1 MAVDVRADRRG
12 PARMARRRRGFSY
25 ITEVR
30 AMAEGFRVTYQTLAA
45 DSDELHAAF
54 DEGLQVASSWLGK
67 SHPFYVDGD
76 ARWNKD
82 VEVERS
88 PIDRDLLIGDFS
100 KATRQDAQDAIAAAK
115 AFAPEWAGTSWQDR
129 NKIMNAV
136 ADLISEHRNA
146 LSALLTI
153 EVGKSRLEALGDVEE
168 TADLIRYYIHQM
180 EENDGFAVKM
190 GQLSPNEHTR
200 SVLRPYGVWA
210 IISPF
215 NFPMALAGGPA
226 GGALV
231 AGNTVVFKPSHQGY
245 LTGLKL
251 YELMIEGGVPTGAFH
266 VLTGPGSTVGDEL
279 TNNPDVDGLTFT
291 GSYPVG
297 MHIYKT
303 FAKDYPKPAIC
314 EMGGKN
320 PAIVTAKADLDKA
333 TDGVMRSAFGY
344 SGQKCSACSRVYVER
359 PVYDIFVSQL
369 VEKASKLQVGDPRQ
383 RGTYTGPVINSKSVE
398 TFEEAVKDV
407 AVGGGEVLLG
417 GQRIDDGDLARGN
430 FVEPTIVAAPLEN
443 RVWRDELFVPF
454 VAVGPVDSL
463 DQALELANDTEY
475 GLTAGLYSDDQSE
488 IDRFLNTIEAGV
500 VYVNRRAGA
509 TTGAW
514 PGVQPFG
521 GWKGSGTT
529 GKAGGG
535 LHYVQQYLREQSQ
548 TVIED

>member
-1 MAVDVRADRRG
+1 M
-12 PARMARRRRGFSY
+12 
-25 ITEVR
+25 T
-30 AMAEGFRVTYQTLAA
+30 EGFRVTYQTLSA

-54 DEGLQVASSWLGK
+54 DGGLAIAESWLGK
-67 SHPFYVDGD
+67 SHPFYVDGE
-76 ARWNKD
+76 ARWNKE
-82 VEVERS
+82 VEVEHS
-88 PIDRDLLIGDFS
+88 PIDSDLIIGDFS
-100 KATRQDAQDAIAAAK
+100 QATRQDTKDAIAAAK
-115 AFAPEWAGTSWQDR
+115 AAFPAWGMMAWQDR
-129 NKIMNAV
+129 NAIMNRV
-136 ADLISEHRNA
+136 ADLISEHRNE

-168 TADLIRYYIHQM
+168 TADLIRYYTHQM
-180 EENDGFAVKM
+180 EEHDGFSFAM

-200 SVLRPYGVWA
+200 SVLKPFGVWA
-210 IISPF
+210 VISPF

-266 VLTGPGSTVGDEL
+266 VLTGPGRTVGDEL
-279 TNNPDVDGLTFT
+279 TNNPDVNGLTFT

-297 MHIYKT
+297 MNIYKT

-320 PAIVTAKADLDKA
+320 PAIVSAKADLDKA

-344 SGQKCSACSRVYVER
+344 SGQKCSACSRVFVER
-359 PVYDIFVSQL
+359 PVYDAFAAML
-369 VEKASKLQVGDPRQ
+369 VEKASQLAVGDPRE
-383 RGTYTGPVINSKSVE
+383 RGSYMGPVINEKSVE
-398 TFEEAVKDV
+398 TFEAAVKDV
-407 AVGGGEVLLG
+407 AVDGGDVLLG
-417 GQRIDDGDLARGN
+417 GQRISDGDLARGN
-430 FVEPTIVAAPLEN
+430 FVQPTIVAPPMGN
-443 RVWRDELFVPF
+443 RVWKDELFVPF
-454 VAVGPVDSL
+454 VAIAPVDSI
-463 DQALELANDTEY
+463 DEALTYANDTEY
-475 GLTAGLYSDDQSE
+475 GLTAGFYSEDQGE
-488 IDRFLNTIEAGV
+488 IDRFLSSIDAGV

-535 LHYVQQYLREQSQ
+535 LYYVQQYLREQSQ
-548 TVIED
+548 TIIED

>member
-1 MAVDVRADRRG
+1 MAAQ
-12 PARMARRRRGFSY
+12 
-25 ITEVR
+25 
-30 AMAEGFRVTYQTLAA
+30 GFRVTYATMSA
-45 DSDELHAAF
+45 DSEELHRGF
-54 DEGLQVASSWLGK
+54 DEGLKTATSWLGG
-67 SHPFYVDGD
+67 SHPYYVNGE

-82 VEVERS
+82 VEIERS
-88 PIDRDLLIGDFS
+88 PIDSELVIGDFS
-100 KATRQDAQDAIAAAK
+100 KATREDAKDAIAAAK
-115 AFAPEWAGTSWQDR
+115 AFAPEWMNTPWQDR
-129 NKIMNAV
+129 NKIMSSV
-136 ADLISEHRNA
+136 ADLISEHRNE

-180 EENDGFAVKM
+180 EEHDGFAFKM
-190 GQLSPNEHTR
+190 GQLSPSEHTR

-210 IISPF
+210 VISPF

-231 AGNTVVFKPSHQGY
+231 AGNCVVFKPSHQGY

-251 YELMIEGGVPTGAFH
+251 YEMMIEGGVPAGAFH
-266 VLTGPGSTVGDEL
+266 VLTGPGSSVGDEL
-279 TNNPDVDGLTFT
+279 TNSPDVDGLTFT
-291 GSYPVG
+291 GSYAVG
-297 MHIYKT
+297 MRIYKT
-303 FAKDYPKPAIC
+303 FARDYPKPAIC

-320 PAIVTAKADLDKA
+320 PAIVSAKADVDTA
-333 TDGVMRSAFGY
+333 TEGVMRSAFGY

-359 PVYDIFVSQL
+359 PIYDVFVSEL
-369 VEKASKLQVGDPRQ
+369 VEKASKLKVGDPRD
-383 RGTYTGPVINSKSVE
+383 RDTYTGPVINTNSVQ

-417 GQRIDDGDLARGN
+417 GQRITEGDLARGN
-430 FVEPTIVAAPLEN
+430 FVQPTIVAAPLDS
-443 RVWRDELFVPF
+443 RVWKDELFVPF
-454 VAVGPVDSL
+454 VAVAPVDSL

-475 GLTAGLYSDDQSE
+475 GLTAGFYSEDQGE
-488 IDRFLNTIEAGV
+488 IDRFLSTIEAGV

-548 TVIED
+548 TIIED

>member
-1 MAVDVRADRRG
+1 
-12 PARMARRRRGFSY
+12 
-25 ITEVR
+25 
-30 AMAEGFRVTYQTLAA
+30 MAEGFRVTYQTLSA

-54 DEGLQVASSWLGK
+54 DEGLVIAESWLGA
-67 SHPFYVDGD
+67 SHPFYVDGE
-76 ARWNKD
+76 ARWNKE

-88 PIDRDLLIGDFS
+88 PIDSEVVIGDFS
-100 KATRQDAQDAIAAAK
+100 QATRQDAKDAIAAAK
-115 AFAPEWAGTSWQDR
+115 AAAPAWGAMAWKER
-129 NKIMNAV
+129 NAIMNRV
-136 ADLISEHRNA
+136 ADLISAHRNE

-168 TADLIRYYIHQM
+168 TADLIRYYTHQM
-180 EENDGFAVKM
+180 EEHHGFSVKM

-200 SVLRPYGVWA
+200 SVLKPFGVWA
-210 IISPF
+210 VISPF

-251 YELMIEGGVPTGAFH
+251 YDLMIEGGVPTGAFH

-279 TNNPDVDGLTFT
+279 TNNPDVNGLTFT

-297 MHIYKT
+297 MNIYKT

-320 PAIVTAKADLDKA
+320 PAIVSAKADLDKA

-344 SGQKCSACSRVYVER
+344 SGQKCSACSRVFVER
-359 PVYDIFVSQL
+359 PVYDMFAAML
-369 VEKASKLQVGDPRQ
+369 VEKASKLAVGDPRQ
-383 RGTYTGPVINSKSVE
+383 RGSYTGPVINGNSVE
-398 TFEEAVKDV
+398 TFEQAVKDV

-417 GQRIDDGDLARGN
+417 GQRITDGDLARGN
-430 FVEPTIVAAPLEN
+430 FVQPTIVAAPMDN
-443 RVWRDELFVPF
+443 RVWKDELFVPF
-454 VAVGPVDSL
+454 VAIAPVDSI
-463 DQALELANDTEY
+463 DEALAHANDTEY
-475 GLTAGLYSDDQSE
+475 GLTAGFYSEDQGE
-488 IDRFLNTIEAGV
+488 IDRFLSSIEAGV

-535 LHYVQQYLREQSQ
+535 HFYVQQYLREQSQ
-548 TVIED
+548 TIIED